1 MRSFGKRKNIKKL
14 SDILASSNY
23 WQIRGEANEHIDA

>member
-14 SDILASSNY
+14 SDILAGSNY
-23 WQIRGEANEHIDA
+23 WQVRADADEHIDA